1 MARIELSETDTGMA
15 VDVRAG
21 DEVAL
26 ELDETP
32 TSGHR
37 WAVVELAGPLE
48 GPILDEFRPGGGG
61 IGASAGGCSSSA
73 RVRPVRAASSS
84 FAGRSGSRSSR
95 PDSSRP
101 RSGSGSSAE

>member
-15 VDVRAG
+15 VDVHAG

-61 IGASAGGCSSSA
+61 IGASGRRVLIFRAREAGTG
-73 RVRPVRAASSS
+73 RIELVRRQEWESEQPS
-84 FAGRSGSRSSR
+84 GRFE
-95 PDSSRP
+95 
-101 RSGSGSSAE
+101 AEIRIR